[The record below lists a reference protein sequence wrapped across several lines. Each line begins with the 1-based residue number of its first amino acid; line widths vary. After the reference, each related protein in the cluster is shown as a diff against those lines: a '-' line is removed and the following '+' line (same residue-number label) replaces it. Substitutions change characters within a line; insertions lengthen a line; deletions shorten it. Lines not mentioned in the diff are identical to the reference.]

1 MLTDFQR
8 AKIARF
14 FELLDRDANG
24 RMEIDDMIHVADE
37 LCAHRGWSPES
48 REGRTLYGAYE
59 DWWRDVREFANGD
72 SVSLE
77 GFLEYHERLL
87 PNSDAFDESI
97 GRLTGLLFSTLDA
110 DDDARITVEEHR
122 AFCHIFGF
130 DPSLADMVF
139 PRWDA
144 DGDGFVSLDELASVV
159 RGFFYASE
167 AEAPG
172 NWLFGPMSSSV
183 AELRSRG

>member
-48 REGRTLYGAYE
+48 PEGRTLYGAYE
-59 DWWRDVREFANGD
+59 NWWHDVREFANGD
-72 SVSLE
+72 SVPLE
-77 GFLEYHERLL
+77 GFLEYHARLL
-87 PNSDAFDESI
+87 PRPGAYDDSL
-97 GRLTGLLFSTLDA
+97 GRIVGLLFSTLDA
-110 DDDARITVEEHR
+110 DDDGRITLDEHR
-122 AFCHIFGF
+122 TFCGIFGF
-130 DPSLADMVF
+130 DPSLADSVF
-139 PRWDA
+139 PRWDS
-144 DGDGFVSLDELASVV
+144 DGDGFVSLDELGVV
-159 RGFFYASE
+159 VHGFFHASD

-183 AELRSRG
+183 AELRSPA